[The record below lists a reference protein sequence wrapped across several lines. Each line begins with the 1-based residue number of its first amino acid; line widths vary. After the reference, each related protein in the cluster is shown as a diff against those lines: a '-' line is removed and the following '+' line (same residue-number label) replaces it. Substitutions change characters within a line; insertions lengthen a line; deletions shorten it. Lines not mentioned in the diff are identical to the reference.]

1 MEPEQRKTI
10 KSFFLPDPKKTRH
23 EQRQDLD
30 QSPSSPNICSD
41 SSPSIDI
48 TFDTTSV
55 TANSGNK
62 SMPVDISRTCND
74 LPSQPKLGS
83 YPSNSRNR
91 SFQANWYVN
100 RPWLEY
106 SMSNDRVYCFNCRH
120 FRSYKTNIGD
130 AFTSCGYNNW
140 IEDSSSNATYLSHD
154 IQNELL
160 KIIANQIRERVSHM
174 VTIVH
179 YTTMY
184 FDSENRILILVK

>member
-83 YPSNSRNR
+83 YPSNSQNR
-91 SFQANWYVN
+91 SFRANWYVN

-106 SMSNDRVYCFNCRH
+106 SMSNDRVYTASTVDIFVHIKQTLVMPLQVVVITIGLRIVAAMQRISVMIFRMNC
-120 FRSYKTNIGD
+120 
-130 AFTSCGYNNW
+130 
-140 IEDSSSNATYLSHD
+140 
-154 IQNELL
+154 
-160 KIIANQIRERVSHM
+160 
-174 VTIVH
+174 
-179 YTTMY
+179 
-184 FDSENRILILVK
+184 